1 MKMYKNRL
9 TVFILF
15 TFLIIFSRLQAQ
27 EAIPVAGGNAS
38 GSGGTSSYTIGQI
51 FYTTNTRSTGSVTQ
65 GIQQPYEISIMS
77 EIEQTKDINL
87 ICMVYPN
94 PTCNNLT
101 LTIEDPNNFDLMYL
115 LLDLNGG
122 LIENKEVIFNKTT
135 IIMTNRS
142 AGIYF
147 LRVYKGD
154 GSSNNEI
161 KTFKII
167 KQ

>member
-1 MKMYKNRL
+1 MYKNKLR
-9 TVFILF
+9 VFILF
-15 TFLIIFSRLQAQ
+15 TFLIGFSKLQAQ
-27 EAIPVAGGNAS
+27 EVISAAGGNAS

-51 FYTTNTRSTGSVTQ
+51 FYTTNAGNTGSIAQ
-65 GIQQPYEISIMS
+65 GVQQPFEILVMS
-77 EIEQTKDINL
+77 RIEQTKDINL
-87 ICMVYPN
+87 ICTAYPN

-101 LTIEDPNNFDLMYL
+101 LTIEDPNNFDLMYIL
-115 LLDLNGG
+115 FDINGG
-122 LIENKEVIFNKTT
+122 FVENKKVIYNETT

-147 LRVYKGD
+147 LRVYKAD
-154 GSSNNEI
+154 SSSKKGI